1 MAYTAA
7 QEFQY
12 VGNILKEYY
21 APAIVNQVYRK
32 APLWA
37 MIKKSSQGVYG
48 KQVTIPVALLHSQAV
63 GAKVANTYTLPT
75 ASKTTYDQAIVTL
88 KRNYGRIQ
96 VDGFAIASAKG
107 KGGWTDV
114 LAAESEFIA
123 NSFASDI
130 DRQTIGRG
138 DCRLGL
144 VASVATSAVTVD
156 DPFGIAG
163 LGSDFNLF
171 KAGMVLDG
179 FDISASYAKDLDSST
194 ISSIS
199 GNVLTMDTDW
209 SSCNANGDYITREDV
224 ASAACWNTP
233 APANFGEMMGIDGIV
248 DSTGAPGS
256 TTFEDITASS
266 YTSWQSYKDTTSE
279 AISESV
285 LQDGLDGIEKKTDGE
300 APNFGFTTYALK
312 NKLVNIMQS
321 DRMVQTMDLKAGWKA
336 IRYIGGNVDLPIMAH
351 KWCPTNYFYFLS
363 LPHLKFY
370 TLKKLTWDNY
380 GGGIVK
386 PVADADA
393 YESWFSKKSLG
404 CEQSQPENF
413 SNSGKADNANPE
425 PSPLW
430 EGVETIREAPYWGEE
445 IVQTTNTIWN

>member
-1 MAYTAA
+1 MAYTVA

-12 VGNILKEYY
+12 VGDILKEYY

-48 KQVTIPVALLHSQAV
+48 KQVTIPVALVHSQAV
-63 GAKVANTYTLPT
+63 GAKVANDYGLPT
-75 ASKTTYDQAIVTL
+75 SNKTTYDQAIITL

-107 KGGWTDV
+107 KGGWVDV
-114 LAAESEFIA
+114 LTAEAEYIA

-138 DCRLGL
+138 DCVIGL
-144 VASVATSAVTVD
+144 VASVSTSDVTVD

-163 LGSDFNLF
+163 LGSDFNMF
-171 KAGMVLDG
+171 KVGMVLDG
-179 FDISASYAKDLDSST
+179 YDTSASNAKDTNSST

-199 GNVLTMDTDW
+199 GQVLTMDATH
-209 SSCNANGDYITREDV
+209 AALENGDYLAKEDA
-224 ASAACWNTP
+224 ASAVCWETP
-233 APANFGEMMGIDGIV
+233 TPANFGEMMGIDGVV

-266 YTSWQSYKDTTSE
+266 YDSWQSYKDTTSE

-285 LQDGLDGIEKKTDGE
+285 IQDGLDGIEKKTDGE

-312 NKLVNIMQS
+312 NKLINIMQS

-370 TLKKLTWDNY
+370 TLKKLTWDNK

-393 YESWFSKKSLG
+393 YESWFLNESLG
-404 CEQSQPENF
+404 KEQSLSENF

-430 EGVETIREAPYWGEE
+430 EGVEARREASFMDEG